1 MTSDAPLSL
10 HQETVRAEWIDYNG
24 HMSEAF
30 YVLVFG
36 NATDALYDH
45 IGLDAAYRAASGC
58 SAYTVE
64 AHIHYLHEVAPGS
77 ALRCETRVLW
87 FDAKRLHLHHD
98 LFAGDVRSAAFEIMA
113 LHYDTA
119 GGQVTP
125 LPPEIHRRLAACP
138 SGPPPQPG
146 SRALA
151 IGGATVDP

>member
-45 IGLDAAYRAASGC
+45 IGLDADYRTASGC

-77 ALRCETRVLW
+77 ALRCETRILG
-87 FDAKRLHLHHD
+87 FDAKRLHIHHD
-98 LFAGDVRSAAFEIMA
+98 LFADDVCSAAIEIMA

-119 GGQVTP
+119 AGRVIP
-125 LPPEIHRRLAACP
+125 LPADIHRRLAGCP
-138 SGPPPQPG
+138 SGPPPQPA

-151 IGGATVDP
+151 IATTTAGP